1 MSDGNTSS
9 SHASSTS
16 TVEISRAASQEASG
30 DLSKPQD
37 DPTSA
42 SAVDASST
50 QLIPSLAEQSSNQ
63 ATVQVPD
70 SVPDPVRCPVPDA
83 ASTPASDCSTSQ
95 TVDSAAST
103 PGKLAHNKS
112 TDEKIEIILK
122 ATGDA
127 PIMKKTKWSVVRSR
141 SVGWVAT
148 FIKKYSHLPDTD
160 TLFLY
165 VNQSYAPA
173 PDELLDNLYSCFG
186 ADNKLVLHY
195 SKTQAWG

>member
-1 MSDGNTSS
+1 M
-9 SHASSTS
+9 
-16 TVEISRAASQEASG
+16 
-30 DLSKPQD
+30 SKPQD

-70 SVPDPVRCPVPDA
+70 SVPDP
-83 ASTPASDCSTSQ
+83 
-95 TVDSAAST
+95 
-103 PGKLAHNKS
+103 
-112 TDEKIEIILK
+112 
-122 ATGDA
+122 
-127 PIMKKTKWSVVRSR
+127 
-141 SVGWVAT
+141 
-148 FIKKYSHLPDTD
+148 
-160 TLFLY
+160 FLY